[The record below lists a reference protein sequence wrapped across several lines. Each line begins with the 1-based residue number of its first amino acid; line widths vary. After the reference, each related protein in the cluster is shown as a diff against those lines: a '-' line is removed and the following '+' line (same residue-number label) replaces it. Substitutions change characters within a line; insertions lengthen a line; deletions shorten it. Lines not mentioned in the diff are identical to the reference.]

1 MAAPCVRVGP
11 GNSKEGSRAYQ
22 RQYDK
27 DRSGPPASSA
37 GTPGAAIA
45 TATATAAA
53 AAFTVVTT
61 ATAAA
66 ATPIG
71 AAAPTSTS
79 TAAAAAVAFAAA
91 TQAPV
96 ADPPLVRSLAR
107 ATLLHLFQ
115 VDQVAINDC

>member
-27 DRSGPPASSA
+27 DHSGPQTSSA
-37 GTPGAAIA
+37 GTPGAAI
-45 TATATAAA
+45 ATATAAA

-61 ATAAA
+61 ATA

-91 TQAPV
+91 TTG
-96 ADPPLVRSLAR
+96 AR
-107 ATLLHLFQ
+107 RGSPAGAFSSSCNLITSFSS
-115 VDQVAINDC
+115 

>member
-37 GTPGAAIA
+37 GTPGPGAAI
-45 TATATAAA
+45 ATATAAA

-61 ATAAA
+61 ATA